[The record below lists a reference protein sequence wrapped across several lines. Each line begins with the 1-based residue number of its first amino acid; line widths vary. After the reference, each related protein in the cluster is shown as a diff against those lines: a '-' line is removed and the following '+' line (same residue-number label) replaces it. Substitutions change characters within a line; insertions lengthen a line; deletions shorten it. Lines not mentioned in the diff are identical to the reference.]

1 MKTLLIISFFFCTS
15 VFAGTSNKR
24 NDLTQDNPTRE
35 DDLINAPEYKKALE
49 ECLENNNLPDCKK
62 MLKNFLEEQHLL
74 FLQQQQP
81 HDGGSPNVQ
90 Y

>member
-1 MKTLLIISFFFCTS
+1 MIKKINIIFLLIISFSFCTS

-49 ECLENNNLPDCKK
+49 ECLENNNLPDCRK
-62 MLKNFLEEQHLL
+62 MLKNLL
-74 FLQQQQP
+74 
-81 HDGGSPNVQ
+81 DGGSPNVQ

>member
-24 NDLTQDNPTRE
+24 NDLTIDNPTRE
-35 DDLINAPEYKKALE
+35 DDLIE
-49 ECLENNNLPDCKK
+49 ECLENNDLPDCRK
-62 MLKNFLEEQHLL
+62 MLKNLL
-74 FLQQQQP
+74 
-81 HDGGSPNVQ
+81 DGGSPNVQ

>member
-35 DDLINAPEYKKALE
+35 DDLMQINAPEYTEYKKALE
-49 ECLENNNLPDCKK
+49 KCLENNNLPDCRKR
-62 MLKNFLEEQHLL
+62 LKHLL
-74 FLQQQQP
+74 
-81 HDGGSPNVQ
+81 DGGSPNVQ

>member
-24 NDLTQDNPTRE
+24 NDLTTDIPTRE
-35 DDLINAPEYKKALE
+35 DDLIE
-49 ECLENNNLPDCKK
+49 ECLENNDLPDCRK
-62 MLKNFLEEQHLL
+62 MLKNLL
-74 FLQQQQP
+74 
-81 HDGGSPNVQ
+81 DGGSPNVQ

>member
-15 VFAGTSNKR
+15 VFAGKR
-24 NDLTQDNPTRE
+24 HDLTIDNPTRE

-49 ECLENNNLPDCKK
+49 ECLENNNLPDCRK
-62 MLKNFLEEQHLL
+62 MLKNLL
-74 FLQQQQP
+74 
-81 HDGGSPNVQ
+81 DGGSPNVQ

>member
-1 MKTLLIISFFFCTS
+1 M
-15 VFAGTSNKR
+15 FAGTSNKR

>member
-15 VFAGTSNKR
+15 VFAGKR
-24 NDLTQDNPTRE
+24 NDLTIDNPTRE

-49 ECLENNNLPDCKK
+49 ECLENNNLPDCRK
-62 MLKNFLEEQHLL
+62 MLKNLL
-74 FLQQQQP
+74 
-81 HDGGSPNVQ
+81 DGGSPNVQ

>member
-24 NDLTQDNPTRE
+24 NDLTQDNP
-35 DDLINAPEYKKALE
+35 DDLINAPEYKKTLE
-49 ECLENNNLPDCKK
+49 ECLENNNLPDCRK
-62 MLKNFLEEQHLL
+62 MLKNLL
-74 FLQQQQP
+74 
-81 HDGGSPNVQ
+81 DGGSPNVQ

>member
-49 ECLENNNLPDCKK
+49 ECLENNNLHDCRK
-62 MLKNFLEEQHLL
+62 MLKNLL
-74 FLQQQQP
+74 DLPKEDLIRQDP
-81 HDGGSPNVQ
+81 DGGGSPNVQ

>member
-1 MKTLLIISFFFCTS
+1 

-49 ECLENNNLPDCKK
+49 ECLENNNLHDCRK
-62 MLKNFLEEQHLL
+62 MLKNLLEEQHLL
-74 FLQQQQP
+74 FPQQP